1 MLRVQPD
8 KPLSEELVKQ
18 IINETIMIPDV
29 LRHLRNFAK
38 KNGYTVILKKMLELA
53 EETKVALGR
62 NKPTR

>member
-1 MLRVQPD
+1 M
-8 KPLSEELVKQ
+8 KQ

-38 KNGYTVILKKMLELA
+38 KNGYAVILKKMLELA